1 MHLEH
6 MQEIYWECK
15 TRQMFTEQKP
25 TMGLHNFTEVGHR
38 RQGNTIMVTRGSRS
52 TTRQDGDGPRE
63 MQGRTI
69 PRPQPDPVNAWN
81 HTQQLKQVLGMT
93 GCTMDVDDSN
103 DHDPDDDY
111 VPDETKSHEPGSLFR
126 LKSQPPPPQLDDWVT
141 DNGWAMD
148 DADEPKVQEAIAQ
161 KIVNAQATES
171 AYQVVLARKRPPVQQ
186 ASTAMTRTSGT
197 TQIARA
203 DVTTLVRAE
212 IQDMMQAFLTT
223 QDKMQ
228 ASILQLQTHQQQ
240 EIIHRQVEKLE
251 SVISQKR
258 LEVNQ
263 VDLMILAQDN
273 PNPKLLSHRDMGTE
287 EIARLVG
294 QLATLQKVD
303 IRLRGS
309 KQNTIEEVMSQDKY
323 NEDLMD
329 SDKKNTTRTYRN
341 ATEAIQDTH
350 IYKEAPLEVESKRVS
365 ATKEGSG
372 NRPMQ
377 PSNTHNTT
385 EVPDRQQVDILDNNT
400 QETNRTISHHTLKH
414 TIYSTSG

>member
-38 RQGNTIMVTRGSRS
+38 RQGNTTMGTRGSRS

-63 MQGRTI
+63 MQGRTSL
-69 PRPQPDPVNAWN
+69 RPQPDPVNAWN

-93 GCTMDVDDSN
+93 GRTMDVDDSN

-111 VPDETKSHEPGSLFR
+111 VPDETKSHEPGSLFG
-126 LKSQPPPPQLDDWVT
+126 LKSHPHPPQLDGWVT
-141 DNGWAMD
+141 ENGWAMD
-148 DADEPKVQEAIAQ
+148 DAEEQKVQEAIAQ
-161 KIVNAQATES
+161 KVVDAQAVET
-171 AYQVVLARKRPPVQQ
+171 AYQAT
-186 ASTAMTRTSGT
+186 STTGVYSDDMDI
-197 TQIARA
+197 QLNI
-203 DVTTLVRAE
+203 DVRAE
-212 IQDMMQAFLTT
+212 IQDMMKAFLIT

-228 ASILQLQTHQQQ
+228 ASILQLQTHQPQ
-240 EIIHRQVEKLE
+240 EIINRQVEKLE

-273 PNPKLLSHRDMGTE
+273 PNPKLLSHRDIGTE
-287 EIARLVG
+287 EIARLVC
-294 QLATLQKVD
+294 QLATLQ
-303 IRLRGS
+303 S
-309 KQNTIEEVMSQDKY
+309 
-323 NEDLMD
+323 LMD
-329 SDKKNTTRTYRN
+329 SDKNNTTRSYRN

-350 IYKEAPLEVESKRVS
+350 IYKEAPLEVEAKRVS
-365 ATKEGSG
+365 ATKERSE
-372 NRPMQ
+372 NSQMQ

-385 EVPDRQQVDILDNNT
+385 EVTVRRQVDIPDNNNT
-400 QETNRTISHHTLKH
+400 QEMNRAISHPIQKH
-414 TIYSTSG
+414 TTCTGTTEESENTHPQ